1 MRNTENKLKI
11 RKKPRFSKAP
21 DKATIYKLPR
31 GLAREQVYW
40 APVFSFAAKWN
51 YFGTKAV
58 LLIAWIVSNTLSL
71 SPNKSNLKGLKNKM

>member
-40 APVFSFAAKWN
+40 APVFSFAAK
-51 YFGTKAV
+51 
-58 LLIAWIVSNTLSL
+58 
-71 SPNKSNLKGLKNKM
+71 